1 MAVAIL
7 DYWSSLEEE
16 LDIKVYKNT
25 QILKEK
31 CMDVSLPN
39 NYL

>member
-1 MAVAIL
+1 MSVAIL

-16 LDIKVYKNT
+16 LDVKVYKNT

-31 CMDVSLPN
+31 CMDVFFTK
-39 NYL
+39 